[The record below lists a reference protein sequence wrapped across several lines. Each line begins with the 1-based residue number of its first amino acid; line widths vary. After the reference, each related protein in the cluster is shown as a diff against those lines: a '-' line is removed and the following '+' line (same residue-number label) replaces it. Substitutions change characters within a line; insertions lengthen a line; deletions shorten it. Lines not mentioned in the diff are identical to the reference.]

1 MLNTMIG
8 NPQMQNKK
16 DVIKYCVGRKEN
28 IYFFKNVQPS
38 VIFISITFN
47 IMSVRV
53 RNTMDKDQNMLHFMK
68 DPDQKKEPKRQNL

>member
-8 NPQMQNKK
+8 NPQIKNKK

-28 IYFFKNVQPS
+28 IYFFKNIQPS

-53 RNTMDKDQNMLHFMK
+53 RNTLYKNQNMLHFMK
-68 DPDQKKEPKRQNL
+68 DPDQKKKRTRQNF